1 MEDLLECNICMEP
14 FDATEERIP
23 KILSCQHSFCMSCL
37 AAILKNNSI
46 CCPICRRKQ
55 KCKSVDELQ
64 NNLYVVRLL
73 DLRKT
78 TKQKKKCQR
87 CLRIT
92 ERCEN
97 CSDHSLCSNCSSI
110 DMSKR
115 MEDVE
120 KSVQK
125 NSSSISEIQLNLIKR
140 EFWER
145 CLQDYSVGVNKLLQV
160 VAVILNSMILIYL
173 IHWLKENATYHWMI
187 TLFFLLICCA
197 PTKTHIEDR
206 QPPLEI
212 RRANIVRRR
221 RRY

>member
-1 MEDLLECNICMEP
+1 MFSSDFKEQQMLMQSEKSLLNLFARIQTWIIVLHLTICLYTSVYAAQYVVASRNVKALTN
-14 FDATEERIP
+14 FRIT
-23 KILSCQHSFCMSCL
+23 CMLCVCL
-37 AAILKNNSI
+37 I
-46 CCPICRRKQ
+46 CGRQPNRRK
-55 KCKSVDELQ
+55 
-64 NNLYVVRLL
+64 N
-73 DLRKT
+73 
-78 TKQKKKCQR
+78 R

>member
-115 MEDVE
+115 MEDIE

-125 NSSSISEIQLNLIKR
+125 
-140 EFWER
+140 
-145 CLQDYSVGVNKLLQV
+145 DYSVGVNKLLQV
-160 VAVILNSMILIYL
+160 VAVILNFMILIYL

-206 QPPLEI
+206 QTPLEV